1 MLDHAQ
7 VAAKAAIDPENFALA
22 NCLRA
27 LAIDAVNAA
36 NSGHPGAPMGMADA
50 ATVLFR
56 NHLKFD
62 ASAPDWPDRDRF
74 VLSNGHASMLL
85 YGLLHLTGY
94 EDMTRDQI
102 RNFRQWGAIT
112 AGHPEWGHAKGVETT
127 TGPLGQGLAT
137 AVGMA
142 LAERA
147 LAAEFPGLVDHRTWV
162 MLGDGCLQEGIG
174 QEAISLAGHLGLGKL
189 NLLYDDNDIT

>member
-1 MLDHAQ
+1 MLDQ
-7 VAAKAAIDPENFALA
+7 TFVSQKAAIDPDNFALA

-50 ATVLFR
+50 ATVLFSK
-56 NHLKFD
+56 HLKFD

-94 EDMTRDQI
+94 EDMTIEQI
-102 RNFRQWGAIT
+102 RNYVLSRVPPI
-112 AGHPEWGHAKGVETT
+112 P
-127 TGPLGQGLAT
+127 
-137 AVGMA
+137 
-142 LAERA
+142 
-147 LAAEFPGLVDHRTWV
+147 
-162 MLGDGCLQEGIG
+162 
-174 QEAISLAGHLGLGKL
+174 
-189 NLLYDDNDIT
+189 

>member
-1 MLDHAQ
+1 MLDQ
-7 VAAKAAIDPENFALA
+7 TFVSQKAAIDPDNFALA

-50 ATVLFR
+50 ATVLFSK
-56 NHLKFD
+56 HLKFD

-94 EDMTRDQI
+94 EDMTIEQI

-112 AGHPEWGHAKGVETT
+112 AGHP
-127 TGPLGQGLAT
+127 
-137 AVGMA
+137 
-142 LAERA
+142 
-147 LAAEFPGLVDHRTWV
+147 
-162 MLGDGCLQEGIG
+162 
-174 QEAISLAGHLGLGKL
+174 
-189 NLLYDDNDIT
+189 